1 MNQKPHNRFPAYGAY
16 DYSRY
21 WDDLPDEPK
30 YKKHLEI
37 TATNLKL
44 GKDTTEKFLTL
55 DKGLTTLGKK
65 TLELCQKILCVTR
78 ASKSKGQ
85 DTFALWLEN
94 EIIKNKVKVEKDSYG
109 NIIALIDG
117 SDTMF
122 TSHIDTCHKPNDPA
136 TQSIFYDA
144 DQDILFKDD
153 TMCMGADDGTGV
165 YIMLEMIRNKIPG
178 TYAFF
183 RDEEIGRVGSQKF
196 FAQASKTGLAEF
208 KRCIS
213 FDRAGG
219 YDIVK
224 SQSPGVCCSN
234 EFVKALADELAEVH
248 LEVLGTVPA
257 QLYAGAPGSYTDSA
271 SFMTVIPECTNM
283 SVGYKSQHGPNE
295 TQCVATFKRVLELY
309 PNIDWDKLPTV
320 RDPSKVPE
328 PKTVAF
334 GGSKTTP
341 AAKKKAYQAPEEAME
356 TFLMNID
363 SDLVELMELVE
374 NNPRYVAYALARDG
388 YTAQDLILAM
398 DMSYNELEEQLG
410 DMFQ

>member
-1 MNQKPHNRFPAYGAY
+1 MNQKPRNQFPAYGAY

-21 WDDLPDEPK
+21 WGDLPEEPK
-30 YKKHLEI
+30 YKKHLKI
-37 TATNLKL
+37 TSTNVIL
-44 GKDTTEKFLTL
+44 GVDKSDKFLTL
-55 DKGLTTLGKK
+55 DKGRSTLGEK

-85 DTFALWLEN
+85 DSFALWLEN
-94 EIIKNKVKVEKDSYG
+94 EIVKNKVKVEKDHYG

-122 TSHIDTCHKPNDPA
+122 TSHIDTCHKPSDPA
-136 TQSIFYDA
+136 TQPIYYDA
-144 DQDILFKDD
+144 DKDILFKDD

-165 YIMLEMIRNKIPG
+165 YIMLEMIRNRIPG

-196 FAQASKTGLAEF
+196 FAQADKKQLAEY

-334 GGSKTTP
+334 GGSKAP
-341 AAKKKAYQAPEEAME
+341 PAKKKAYQAPEEIME
-356 TFLMNID
+356 GFLMNID
-363 SDLVELMELVE
+363 SDLVEMMELIE
-374 NNPRYVAYALARDG
+374 SSPRYVAYALARDG
-388 YTAQDLILAM
+388 YTTQDLTLAM
-398 DMSYNELEEQLG
+398 DMSYNELEDQLG